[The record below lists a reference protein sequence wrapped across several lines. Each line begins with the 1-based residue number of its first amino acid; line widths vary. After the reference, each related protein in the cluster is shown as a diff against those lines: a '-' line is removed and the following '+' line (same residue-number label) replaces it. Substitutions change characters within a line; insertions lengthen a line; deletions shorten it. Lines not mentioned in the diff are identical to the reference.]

1 MTRKLRKIAALV
13 LALAM
18 LVSCLA
24 LNAFAA
30 GTATGNEAMNVGL
43 ALSADTAEPG
53 DEITVTVS
61 ISNNYNA
68 TTMRWPV
75 LYSTDVF
82 ELVDGSLTAAID
94 SVTSVPGSTTS
105 TTNEEF
111 IPAEYAEGYSAFA
124 LQWIANSDGTTIG
137 AFNSATS
144 VACFSFKLKVIE
156 GSEGKTGTV
165 LIPQNSE
172 YFYKM
177 AVSDIAD
184 ATSFYTAPVTFT
196 VSGATT
202 LAVESAYVAPE
213 LVVADGATTVID
225 TENGFIYGLID
236 GDSEYGEI
244 DESNISDWLT
254 VEGEG
259 EIEII
264 GVDGYSNIGTG
275 ATINLLDVN
284 GEVVES
290 YKAVIFGDY
299 DGDGYITDFDLID
312 FGFHCAWMMEDC
324 QTDYFDM
331 TLPEAFAMDVD
342 ASGEPDEFD
351 LTIIQFAA
359 AWVENTIDQTYG
371 A

>member
-196 VSGATT
+196 VSGAAALT
-202 LAVESAYVAPE
+202 VESAYVAPE
-213 LVVADGATTVID
+213 LVALGDTIID
-225 TENGFIYGLID
+225 EERGFIYGLTHADFGGVSDLVAD
-236 GDSEYGEI
+236 GYAEVVGDG
-244 DESNISDWLT
+244 T
-254 VEGEG
+254 VVCTS
-259 EIEII
+259 
-264 GVDGYSNIGTG
+264 VDGNDLLGTG
-275 ATINLLDVN
+275 AT
-284 GEVVES
+284 VELKDS
-290 YKAVIFGDY
+290 TGATVKTYTIIIFGDTNGDAMITDTDAEDASY
-299 DGDGYITDFDLID
+299 WYAWQDCVNDYEDLSNPIAFALDLDADGYITSNDLDYISMYYAWQFDDIL
-312 FGFHCAWMMEDC
+312 
-324 QTDYFDM
+324 
-331 TLPEAFAMDVD
+331 
-342 ASGEPDEFD
+342 
-351 LTIIQFAA
+351 
-359 AWVENTIDQTYG
+359 QTYEG
-371 A
+371 QV

>member
-1 MTRKLRKIAALV
+1 MSRKIKKVAALV
-13 LALAM
+13 LSLAM
-18 LVSCLA
+18 LVSCFA
-24 LNAFAA
+24 LNGLAA
-30 GTATGNEAMNVGL
+30 GTATGDEAMNVDL
-43 ALSADTAEPG
+43 ALSAETAEPG
-53 DEITVTVS
+53 EEVTVTVS

-75 LYSTDVF
+75 LYSTDIF

-94 SVTSVPGSTTS
+94 SVTSAAGSTTT

-111 IPAEYAEGYSAFA
+111 IPAEYSEGYAAFTI
-124 LQWIANSDGTTIG
+124 QWIADSDGTTIG

-144 VACFSFKLKVIE
+144 VACFTFRLKVREDASGI
-156 GSEGKTGTV
+156 GTV
-165 LIPQNSE
+165 LIPENSE
-172 YFYKM
+172 HFYKM
-177 AVSDIAD
+177 AVSDTAD

-196 VSGATT
+196 VSEAAT
-202 LAVESAYVAPE
+202 LEAKSAYVAPK
-213 LVVADGATTVID
+213 LVVAGGARTVID
-225 TENGFIYGLID
+225 TKNGFIYGLID
-236 GDSEYGEI
+236 GDSDYGEI
-244 DESNISDWLT
+244 DESNISDWLA
-254 VEGEG
+254 VEGDG
-259 EIEII
+259 TIEIV

-275 ATINLLDVN
+275 AEINLLDAN

-342 ASGEPDEFD
+342 QSGEPDEFD
-351 LTIIQFAA
+351 LTVIQFAA